1 MVKEISLVDVYSD
14 NTSLIKEFLEGA
26 SESIKSFRYFEN
38 RPLSIVSNHIKTVI
52 AIYDNQPVGYG
63 HLDKELNNI
72 WFGVAISDNFKGK
85 GIGKKIMSY
94 LINYADCS
102 EIIELK
108 LSVDTD
114 NIIALKMYE
123 KFGFVVEKKLET
135 NVLIMKRNKNEA

>member
-1 MVKEISLVDVYSD
+1 MVTGISLVDVYSD
-14 NTSLIKEFLEGA
+14 NTRLIKEFLDGA
-26 SESIKSFRYFEN
+26 TESIKSFRYFEN

-63 HLDKELNNI
+63 HLDKDLNDI
-72 WFGVAISDNFKGK
+72 WFGIAISDNFKGK

-108 LSVDTD
+108 LSVDI
-114 NIIALKMYE
+114 NNVIAINMYK
-123 KFGFVVEKKLET
+123 KFGFIMDKKLNT

>member
-1 MVKEISLVDVYSD
+1 MVKDISLVDVYSD

-94 LINYADCS
+94 LINYADYS
-102 EIIELK
+102 DVIELK

-135 NVLIMKRNKNEA
+135 NVLIMKRNRNEA